1 MKNFIATCL
10 LIVSFHPLFTSESTE
25 DSIVW
30 GQNGHRIVAQICYNN
45 LDQNVQKEI
54 DKILGNDY
62 LAQVATWPDFIRS
75 EKNWDFSKPWH
86 FITVNSNTTV
96 QEVID
101 KAAKDPKINNVYE
114 AIELMT
120 SILKGDQAATE
131 LLLNLVDSN
140 KATLLNNSIKATALA
155 FLVHFIGDVHQPMH
169 VGKNND
175 FGGNKIHVLF
185 FSEKTNLHSVWDS
198 GMLEKEGL
206 SFTDFS
212 GFIEMHTAP
221 NKSAWQKANM
231 IDWVQESVE
240 IREKIYNTIY
250 DNTDR
255 STGLPSMSYQYQH
268 DFIEIVEARLGAAGY
283 RAAKVLNTIY

>member
-10 LIVSFHPLFTSESTE
+10 LIVSFHPLFTSEPKE
-25 DSIVW
+25 YSIVW

-45 LDQNVQKEI
+45 LDPNAKKEI
-54 DKILGNDY
+54 DKILGDAY

-86 FITVNSNTTV
+86 FITINPNTTV
-96 QEVID
+96 QQVID

-114 AIELMT
+114 AIEFMT
-120 SILKGDQAATE
+120 SILKGDRAATK
-131 LLLNLVDSN
+131 LLQDLVDSN
-140 KATLLNNSIKATALA
+140 KAKLLNNSIRATALA

-175 FGGNKIHVLF
+175 FGGNKISVLF
-185 FSEKTNLHSVWDS
+185 FSEKTNLHSVWDT
-198 GMLEKEGL
+198 GIIEQERL

-212 GFIEMHTAP
+212 DFIEMHTAP
-221 NKSAWQKANM
+221 NKHIWQKANM

-240 IREKIYNTIY
+240 IREEIYNTIY

-268 DFIEIVEARLGAAGY
+268 DFLETVEARLGAAGY
-283 RAAKVLNTIY
+283 RAAKVLNTLY